1 MAGFLCKA
9 KTSKYNE
16 KLNTYI
22 KLVYTRDRIKVN
34 VITIDLLLRVIRDEP
49 NPREVAPPYKRF
61 M

>member
-1 MAGFLCKA
+1 MAGFLCTA

-34 VITIDLLLRVIRDEP
+34 VITIDLLLRVIRVEP
-49 NPREVAPPYKRF
+49 NPREGVPPYKRL